1 MCGGEF
7 SVRGRFAV
15 AFSKDKAV
23 SMEKKVV
30 LVAGVGTSPAVL
42 TETVWALAHLKF
54 PVIPD
59 EIVVLT
65 TQTGRQKLERE
76 VMTGEPSVWSRL
88 VATLKAAKRKVD
100 GKLAFGETSIRV
112 FPDARR
118 NPLADLRS
126 GEDNLR
132 AADFMLAQLRQ
143 YTESPDTVVLASIA
157 GGRKTMSALL
167 LSCMSLLGRADDKVY
182 HVLLPP
188 EFEGRLDP
196 PFFFPEKGAVNRS
209 FADSSCELRA
219 EKAKVEL
226 FEVPY
231 VRMRGWYQE
240 KFKTIPPS
248 YETLVLKVQGIV
260 PVAAVPPDMEIDAWK
275 GALVL
280 NGRAVPLSRPC
291 FAVLLFLAAGHEMKG
306 LHAKLCAFHKASGG
320 ADCDWLA
327 SFREDHGRFSD
338 VRSEDDLPKVMS
350 ELRKKLTKAGFADAE
365 RLAPKRGRAV
375 TFPIDRIR
383 WSNRNRFADVC
394 GYPLWP
400 VGA

>member
-1 MCGGEF
+1 MAAAE
-7 SVRGRFAV
+7 R
-15 AFSKDKAV
+15 KT
-23 SMEKKVV
+23 V
-30 LVAGVGTSPAVL
+30 LVAGVGTTPAVL
-42 TETVWALAHLKF
+42 TETVWGLAHKKS

-65 TQTGRQKLERE
+65 TQTGRQKLARE
-76 VMTGEPSVWSRL
+76 VMAGEPSVWSRL
-88 VATLKAAKRKVD
+88 VAALKAEGLPVD

-118 NPLADLRS
+118 NPLTDLRS

-167 LSCMSLLGRADDKVY
+167 LSCMPLLGRADDRVY

-196 PFFFPEKGAVNRS
+196 PFHFPEKGAVHRS
-209 FADSSCELRA
+209 FAEPSCELRA
-219 EKAKVEL
+219 EKAKVGL

-248 YETLVLKVQGIV
+248 YETLVLKVQGIA
-260 PVAAVPPDMEIDAWK
+260 PAAVVPPDVEIDAWK
-275 GALVL
+275 GALAL

-291 FAVLLFLAAGHEMKG
+291 FALMLFLAAGHETKG
-306 LHAKLCAFHKASGG
+306 LHAKLCAFHAAPGG

-327 SFREDHGRFSD
+327 SFRENGGRFSD
-338 VRSEDDLPKVMS
+338 ARSEEDLTKVTS
-350 ELRKKLTKAGFADAE
+350 ELRKKLAEAGFADAE
-365 RLAPKRGRAV
+365 SLVPKRGRGV
-375 TFPIDRIR
+375 TFQIDRIR
-383 WSNRNRFADVC
+383 WRERKRFADVC
-394 GYPLWP
+394 GYPLWTA
-400 VGA
+400 GE